1 MIIEKIL
8 KAIWKEFIYGGH
20 LQTLGSVSIVLVS
33 AILLNI
39 KISWDI
45 LFISYFL
52 FYPLYLYN
60 RYKELKI
67 DYLTNPQRT
76 EYLKTYIDKAPLI
89 LTLVIFVL
97 TFGLVYLAN
106 FSSIIFVLLV
116 LLLGLL
122 YSVIFKKIT
131 KKIPL
136 FKNLYVA
143 TFFAILVFFPIIYY
157 SYSLTNILRISAVIL
172 AVFIFL
178 KAFMM
183 QILLDLKDV
192 EGDGK
197 IGLLTFPT
205 IFSEEATFRVLKTTS
220 VFVTI
225 LIPIV
230 AFYFNFFPKSFLMLI
245 LTIPFDFCC
254 FRLAK
259 EKNYL
264 GYILMSGIFLLW
276 PILILVGKIIL

>member
-1 MIIEKIL
+1 MVIEKIL

-20 LQTLGSVSIVLVS
+20 LQTLGAVSIVFVS
-33 AILLNI
+33 TLLLNI
-39 KISWDI
+39 KIGWDI
-45 LFISYFL
+45 VFISYFL

-76 EYLKTYIDKAPLI
+76 EYLKTYIDKAPHI
-89 LTLVIFVL
+89 LTLVTFVL
-97 TFGLVYLAN
+97 IFGLVYFAN

-131 KKIPL
+131 KKISL
-136 FKNLYVA
+136 FKNFYVA

-157 SYSLTNILRISAVIL
+157 SYPLTNILRISAVIL

-192 EGDGK
+192 EGDRK
-197 IGLLTFPT
+197 TGLLTFPT
-205 IFSEEATFRVLKTTS
+205 IFGEEATLRVLKITS
-220 VFVTI
+220 VFVTF
-225 LIPIV
+225 LIPVI
-230 AFYFNFFPKSFLMLI
+230 AFYFNFFPKSFLMLL
-245 LTIPFDFCC
+245 LTIPFDFYC
-254 FRLAK
+254 FKLAR
-259 EKNYL
+259 EKNYF
-264 GYILMSGIFLLW
+264 GYILMSGVFFIW
-276 PILILVGKIIL
+276 PILILAGKIIL